1 MTQKPQVANILAS
14 RYASPDMVHIWS
26 VEGKIILEREF
37 WIALMK
43 AQRQLGLNIPAE
55 AIAAYEKVKDQ
66 VDMASIDAR
75 ERKNRHDVKAR
86 IEEFCDL
93 AGYQHIHKGL
103 TSRDLTDN
111 IEQLQILRGL
121 ELVRTKYAA
130 CIYRLAQ
137 RSAEWEQVFLT
148 GRTHNVAAQLTT
160 WGKRLAMFGQEML
173 LAFQQFEHAAAH
185 YPLRGIKGAVG
196 TQLDQLTLFDG
207 DAQKVNALEEKI
219 AKFLGFNQELFAVG
233 QVYPRSLDFE
243 IISIFYQLGAGM
255 SNFAKT
261 LRIMAGD
268 ELATEGFK
276 AGQVGSSAMPHKMN
290 SRSSE
295 RLNGFHLVLNGFLNM
310 AAGLAGDQWNEGDVS
325 CSVVRRVALP
335 NAFFT
340 IDSMMETFLTILQEM
355 GIYEAVIEKEMAEID
370 HYGGML
376 KAVEDGFVQ
385 TKIARQEYEF
395 QQGLE
400 KGEYIKIG
408 VNKQVMDEEKQ
419 EVELHEYD
427 EEMAA
432 AKIRGLRELKQ
443 ARDNGAVRDH
453 LARLED
459 TCRKGENVM
468 PVLVEC
474 CKSYA
479 TVGEMAGVF
488 KKIYG
493 LFEEPNIFK

>member
-1 MTQKPQVANILAS
+1 MKQKPQIDNILAS
-14 RYASPDMVHIWS
+14 RYASPEMGHIWS
-26 VEGKIILEREF
+26 AEGKIILEREF

-43 AQRQLGLNIPAE
+43 AQRELGLDIPAE

-66 VDMASIDAR
+66 VDIESIAAR
-75 ERKNRHDVKAR
+75 ERKTRHDVKAR

-93 AGYQHIHKGL
+93 AGYQHIHKGM

-111 IEQLQILRGL
+111 IEQLQIFRGL
-121 ELVRTKYAA
+121 ELIRTKYAA

-137 RSAEWEQVFLT
+137 RSAESEQVFLT

-160 WGKRLAMFGQEML
+160 WGKRLAMFGQDML

-196 TQLDQLTLFDG
+196 TQLDQLTLFNG
-207 DAQKVNALEEKI
+207 DAKKVDSLEEKI
-219 AKFLGFNQELFAVG
+219 ARFLGFNQELFAVG

-243 IISIFYQLGAGM
+243 IISVFYQMGAGM

-276 AGQVGSSAMPHKMN
+276 KGQVGSSAMPHKMN

-310 AAGLAGDQWNEGDVS
+310 VAGLAGDQWNEGDVS

-355 GIYEAVIEKEMAEID
+355 GIYEAVIEKELERYFPFLASTTILMESVKRGAGREAAHEAIKE
-370 HYGGML
+370 H
-376 KAVEDGFVQ
+376 AVAVALEMRSH
-385 TKIARQEYEF
+385 ARQDNDLLQRLADDGRIPLSLE
-395 QQGLE
+395 QLQGILQNRE
-400 KGEYIKIG
+400 AFIGNAADQVAVFVKNAEAIVSKIP
-408 VNKQVMDEEKQ
+408 
-419 EVELHEYD
+419 
-427 EEMAA
+427 AA
-432 AKIRGLRELKQ
+432 LKIIPAPML
-443 ARDNGAVRDH
+443 
-453 LARLED
+453 
-459 TCRKGENVM
+459 
-468 PVLVEC
+468 
-474 CKSYA
+474 
-479 TVGEMAGVF
+479 
-488 KKIYG
+488 
-493 LFEEPNIFK
+493 